1 MHACCVVPLFELPT
15 HTTGPFRDWSRIVF
29 PSPVSYSHG
38 KACVLLLYLFIPLP
52 FTSQL
57 GSAGAFLERWQCPV
71 QSAECLHWVPVQR
84 TCFWSLLFFTNS
96 FHCSFALVY
105 GCGFVGASV
114 VSALTPLLQQL
125 PLPFTPPCLCT
136 FVRCCISELIKV
148 LYIVVFF
155 RD

>member
-1 MHACCVVPLFELPT
+1 MHAVLFRCSSYLHTQQAHSETGHESYFLLQFHIPMAKLVFYFFISSFHSLSPLNWAVPVHSLN
-15 HTTGPFRDWSRIVF
+15 D
-29 PSPVSYSHG
+29 
-38 KACVLLLYLFIPLP
+38 
-52 FTSQL
+52 
-57 GSAGAFLERWQCPV
+57 GSAQCKV
-71 QSAECLHWVPVQR
+71 LSASIG
-84 TCFWSLLFFTNS
+84 SLFKGLVVGHCYFFTNS

-105 GCGFVGASV
+105 GCGFVGASA